1 MTLMASPGLVSVS
14 PIMIGGRPSA
24 VSKLGY
30 PIDYAYKRLPSESVA
45 SESGQACQ
53 CQWQVSGMPVRRIIL
68 VFHDVGG
75 LPTAVAGSFLSLL
88 QKALFSDRTTQTA
101 LDLPC
106 G

>member
-53 CQWQVSGMPVRRIIL
+53 WQVSGMPVRRIIV

-75 LPTAVAGSFLSLL
+75 LPSG
-88 QKALFSDRTTQTA
+88 R
-101 LDLPC
+101 
-106 G
+106 